1 VSRILISFL
10 NSAQRWDIADERWAG
25 RCDLDH
31 AEPGL
36 WLGRRPDGS
45 TGEIGI
51 ELGIADAQRAVSLVQ
66 REFGSAVADLISGAT
81 TGADIEVTVELESVV
96 LSSQALPALSGEP
109 GVPVATG
116 SGHFEVPLVAGNA
129 LLDVRVG
136 RLVLTMPHAPSDT
149 EGDWVRVSDV
159 DSGVMLALGPVSDSD
174 EYRGVAVPFAFE
186 VAAGDLHLSVSPDPT
201 RPVGTRVERRRR
213 WAMALV
219 AQAEQEQRWRPGAAK
234 TTAEHASAVA
244 GSISDEELFQRAR
257 HTAARAHR
265 RRRWR
270 LAAGIVSGIGL
281 LAGLLAAQAL
291 SSTEQPEPA
300 PTAFYEN
307 CDAARQAGVAPILRG
322 EPGYRPALD
331 RDNDGIAC
339 ER

>member
-10 NSAQRWDIADERWAG
+10 NSAQRWEIADERWAG
-25 RCDLDH
+25 RCDLDN

-36 WLGRRPDGS
+36 WIGRRPDGS

-51 ELGIADAQRAVSLVQ
+51 ELGIADAQRAVLLVRQ
-66 REFGSAVADLISGAT
+66 EFGSAVADLIGGAT
-81 TGADIEVTVELESVV
+81 TGADIEVAVELDSVV
-96 LSSQALPALSGEP
+96 LSSHALPSLSGEP

-116 SGHFEVPLVAGNA
+116 RGLFEVPLVAGNA
-129 LLDVRVG
+129 VLDLRVG
-136 RLVLTMPHAPSDT
+136 RLVITMPQTPSDSDD
-149 EGDWVRVSDV
+149 DWVRVSDV
-159 DSGVMLALGPVSDSD
+159 DSGVMLALGPVTDSD
-174 EYRGVAVPFAFE
+174 EHRGAAVPFAFE

-213 WAMALV
+213 WAMALLD
-219 AQAEQEQRWRPGAAK
+219 QAEQEQRWRPGAAK
-234 TTAEHASAVA
+234 STAEQATAVA
-244 GSISDEELFQRAR
+244 GSISDEQLYQRAR
-257 HTAARAHR
+257 DTAARAHR

-281 LAGLLAAQAL
+281 LGGLLAAQAL
-291 SSTEQPEPA
+291 SSSEQPEPY
-300 PTAFYEN
+300 PTFFEN